1 MKTFKQLKQLDPNI
15 IMIVDSLNTCFSF
28 RGRKNYSEDYLNM
41 IESLRRSYSAGKVII
56 ACDKGKSSYR
66 TEIFSNYKGNRV
78 ALRETQTEKERLE
91 FQAFF
96 QEFNVA
102 LDILKS
108 NAYPSSQDGYPV
120 FQFEGVEADDIVAYI
135 TNKYKSKYKIWLI
148 SSDKDYDLL
157 IDDNVSR
164 FSYVTRKETT
174 KQNWHTH
181 YDYDMD
187 KHISIKCLMGDSGD
201 GIPGVDGIGL
211 KRAISLVE
219 EYGDT
224 YDIISSLPI
233 TSKYKY
239 IQSLNAF
246 GREALLRNYRL
257 MDLISYCDEAIGEDN
272 CKIIDE
278 KLKEYLGVV

>member
-1 MKTFKQLKQLDPNI
+1 MKAFKQLKQLDPNI

-78 ALRETQTEKERLE
+78 ALRETQTEKERLD

-164 FSYVTRKETT
+164 FSYVTRKEIT
-174 KQNWHTH
+174 KDNWHEH

-187 KHISIKCLMGDSGD
+187 KHISIKCLTGDSGD
-201 GIPGVDGIGL
+201 NIPGVDGVGPA
-211 KRAISLVE
+211 RAKTLVE
-219 EYGDT
+219 QYGDA
-224 YDIISSLPI
+224 YDIIASMPI
-233 TSKYKY
+233 VSKYKY
-239 IQSLNAF
+239 IQSLNNF
-246 GREALLRNYRL
+246 GTENLLRNYNL
-257 MDLISYCDEAIGEDN
+257 MDLVTYCEEAIGEEN
-272 CKIIDE
+272 CKEID
-278 KLKEYLGVV
+278 KVLKEYLDV